1 MAILQAVSRAE
12 LTIYIYKKKIRAV
25 NSKYNHTNK
34 LLFLCKYV
42 VVFTV
47 ELAVISERKLIT
59 KRIMHMQ
66 ISVGREDISKMM
78 AISWS

>member
-47 ELAVISERKLIT
+47 ELAVISERK
-59 KRIMHMQ
+59 
-66 ISVGREDISKMM
+66 
-78 AISWS
+78 